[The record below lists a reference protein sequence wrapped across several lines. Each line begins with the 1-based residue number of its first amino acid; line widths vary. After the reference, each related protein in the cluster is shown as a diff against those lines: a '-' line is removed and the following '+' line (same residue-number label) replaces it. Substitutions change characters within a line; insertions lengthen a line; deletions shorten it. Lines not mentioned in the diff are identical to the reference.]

1 MVETPFDQRAR
12 PFPFRF
18 VAIITLVVIWTFRL
32 PNLEGWDDR
41 FYVSQMVSVV
51 SEGDL
56 MLHDDLLAFDNVTE
70 GARLRTIADMNPVR
84 AGALSNNFGVGPA
97 VIHSFYMWPR
107 LIGTSG
113 LPSSL
118 RAASALG
125 SMVLLVLLLLVM
137 RTLLVEL
144 GFSPFAAGASA
155 LLAVYTGPLAVYG
168 TRLQMNSH
176 LPSALCGALL
186 FWLAW
191 RYRQEG
197 GTVTAALL
205 GLVAGL
211 CAIVR
216 FQDGVVPLL
225 LAPFLLTRLTVS
237 AERRRTLKELCL
249 AALLAA
255 AVLVI
260 QALALDRHNSQVE
273 GIPQGPSY
281 MNWTSPRLDYFLL
294 SPVHGLVPWT
304 PLFALG
310 LAALIYATWR
320 ARDDQKRLFI
330 ASLFVIAVVQCYV
343 SAAPKDWWGGSSFGP
358 RRLSTITAAVAVG
371 LATIGSSA
379 PRRIL
384 HFGAL
389 AATAWSIIVTWLFS
403 LHFDDLNLVFA
414 GRLSNESP
422 FEASEY
428 ASTASLTWAAFRQFA
443 TETFSLIDHIPPS
456 VLERLGG
463 AAACVLVC
471 VLTAFSWRA
480 FVGST
485 RLRAIVA
492 TVTFLWVFIWTL
504 ALWRAPSN
512 RDVNAVWF
520 AMDQGQAG
528 EERLEALQPEVA
540 AAGRVLLAWRAVRSG
555 RVEEGRT
562 LLSRARSPQFPTIG
576 LAEMALLDEAVVRK
590 GEH

>member
-1 MVETPFDQRAR
+1 MAETPFDQRAR
-12 PFPFRF
+12 PFPFHF
-18 VAIITLVVIWTFRL
+18 IAIVTLVVIWTFRL

-51 SEGDL
+51 SDGDL

-107 LIGTSG
+107 LIGTPG

-125 SMVLLVLLLLVM
+125 SMVLLVLLLLAI
-137 RTLLVEL
+137 RTLLVDL

-155 LLAVYTGPLAVYG
+155 LLAVYAGPLAVYG

-176 LPSALCGALL
+176 LPSALCGTLL

-191 RYRQEG
+191 SYRQEG
-197 GTVTAALL
+197 GTVTASLL

-225 LAPFLLTRLTVS
+225 LAPFLLTRLKLS
-237 AERRRTLKELCL
+237 AERRRTIKELGL
-249 AALLAA
+249 AAVMALV
-255 AVLVI
+255 VLVI
-260 QALALDRHNSQVE
+260 QALALDRHNSQIE

-281 MNWTSPRLDYFLL
+281 MNWTQPHVGNFLL
-294 SPVHGLVPWT
+294 SPVHGLFPWA
-304 PLFALG
+304 PLFGLG
-310 LAALIYATWR
+310 LAALIYAATR
-320 ARDDQKRLFI
+320 AKGDEKRLFM

-358 RRLSTITAAVAVG
+358 RRLATITAAAAVG
-371 LATIGSSA
+371 LATIGSTV
-379 PRRIL
+379 PRSLAQI
-384 HFGAL
+384 GAL

-403 LHFDDLNLVFA
+403 LHFDDLSLVFA

-422 FEASEY
+422 FELSEY
-428 ASTASLTWAAFRQFA
+428 ANPASLTWATFRQFS
-443 TETFSLIDHIPPS
+443 TETFSLVDHTPPS
-456 VLERLGG
+456 VLERLSG
-463 AAACVLVC
+463 AAVCILVC
-471 VLTAFSWRA
+471 GLAALSWRA
-480 FVGST
+480 FVGSS
-485 RLRAIVA
+485 RLRAVVA
-492 TVTFLWVFIWTL
+492 TVVLLWVFVWTF

-512 RDVNAVWF
+512 RDVNAAWF

-528 EERLEALQPEVA
+528 EERLETLQPEVA

-555 RVEEGRT
+555 RVEEGRA
-562 LLSRARSPQFPTIG
+562 LLSRARSPHFPTIG